1 MGIERILARFSL
13 LPSGEKVA
21 EGRLRGEVSQHA
33 LTAPLNSAIWH
44 RQWSRVPSPP
54 WGEGQGEGRPT

>member
-1 MGIERILARFSL
+1 MGIERELARVFL

-21 EGRLRGEVSQHA
+21 EGRLRGEAAQRV
-33 LTAPLNSAIWH
+33 LTAPLNSAMWH
-44 RQWSRVPSPP
+44 RRWSRVPSPL